1 MALVHDNKGS
11 QLMRCISVK
20 EPGAKVSPA
29 KSKGKAWSASCSLSG
44 RLDGFRL
51 YKSLWCKVAREK
63 AEFPPPSL
71 AFPPLPFFW

>member
-29 KSKGKAWSASCSLSG
+29 KSKGKAGYLGHGQRLVACLEGWTDSVCTSLFG
-44 RLDGFRL
+44 A
-51 YKSLWCKVAREK
+51 K
-63 AEFPPPSL
+63 
-71 AFPPLPFFW
+71 